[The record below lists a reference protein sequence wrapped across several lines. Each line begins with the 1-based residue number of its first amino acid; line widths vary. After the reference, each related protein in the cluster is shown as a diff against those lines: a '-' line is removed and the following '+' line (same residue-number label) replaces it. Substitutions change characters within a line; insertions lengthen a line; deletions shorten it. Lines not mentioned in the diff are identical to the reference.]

1 MSLHTTFNPI
11 IGAST
16 SDTFHH
22 ARCSLFA
29 LQEITQFALKYNSS
43 SLSKEGTIGL
53 YYLLECISEAMRFE
67 AEQRNLTK

>member
-1 MSLHTTFNPI
+1 MSLPSTFNPI

-16 SDTFHH
+16 PDTFNN

-29 LQEITQFALKYNSS
+29 LKEVIQFALRYNTSN
-43 SLSKEGTIGL
+43 LSEDGINGL

-67 AEQRNLTK
+67 AEKRNLTK